1 MRWVLIRPLCRSLFY
16 DPETQEPL
24 GLEYLSSVLKKA
36 GHQVLILDNTLNNLE
51 DIKLARRAASFQP
64 DAIGFSITTGR
75 ELGSVERITSEL
87 KRALNGRQVLWIA
100 GGNYPTTEPESA
112 ARDLPGDCHILK
124 YDGEISILQI
134 SRLWEEGLI
143 HTLPRLIVG
152 EPQLELDEL
161 PFPERPYY
169 HYLKNFGWAFNLQ
182 GSRGCCSACKYCASS
197 GMRGNLT
204 SWRGRSPESM
214 AAEIAFLY
222 AAYSARSFNF
232 VDEDFLGPPVR
243 ALERAM
249 RFSEEITRRR
259 LTITF
264 GIQVRPNSLSE
275 EVIDYLAKAGL
286 KYVFMGIE
294 SDNPC
299 DFKIWGRAF
308 CDKTWTWVGYLQEKG
323 IEVNAGTLLFHPDC
337 TFEGIRH
344 FATNLRQYRL
354 LNYRTAS
361 NRLDGMPGSFFHK
374 KYIAE
379 HPEETSPGIIRLP
392 FADQSVEPFYKTVLT
407 VLAPI
412 EIPSMHAL
420 CIMPIV
426 QTRRIFGD
434 SEEEYRSLKKINAD
448 CDDKVAAC
456 FFSLLEMY
464 ENKSYSE
471 QRAGELLNDNI
482 RFGKAIMDRLTEN
495 HFIHETV

>member
-24 GLEYLSSVLKKA
+24 GLEYLSAVLKKA
-36 GHQVLILDNTLNNLE
+36 GHQVLILDSTLNNLG
-51 DIKLARRAASFQP
+51 DIRLARRAASFQP
-64 DAIGFSITTGR
+64 DAIGFSITTNR
-75 ELGSVERITSEL
+75 ELDSVKHITAEL
-87 KRALNGRQVLWIA
+87 RRALGEKRVYWIA
-100 GGNYPTTEPESA
+100 GGNYPTTEHENA
-112 ARDLPGDCHILK
+112 LKELPGDFHILK
-124 YDGEISILQI
+124 YDGEISILKI
-134 SRLWEEGLI
+134 CTLWEDGLI
-143 HTLPRLIVG
+143 ATLPRLLNG
-152 EPQLELDEL
+152 EPQTELDAL
-161 PFPERPYY
+161 PFPERPYH
-169 HYLKNFGWAFNLQ
+169 HYLKNYGWAFNLQ

-204 SWRGRSPESM
+204 SWRGRSPERM
-214 AAEIAFLY
+214 AEEIAFLY
-222 AAYSARSFNF
+222 EAYAARSFNF
-232 VDEDFLGPPVR
+232 VDEDFLGPPIH
-243 ALERAM
+243 ALKRAM
-249 RFSEEITRRR
+249 AFSEEITRRR

-275 EVIDYLAKAGL
+275 EVIDYLAEAGL

-299 DFKIWGRAF
+299 DFKLWGRAF
-308 CDKTWTWVGYLQEKG
+308 CDKTWTWVNYLQEKG

-337 TFEGIRH
+337 SFEGIRR
-344 FATNLRQYRL
+344 FATNLQQYGL

-379 HPEETSPGIIRLP
+379 HPEETSPGVIRLP
-392 FADQSVEPFYKTVLT
+392 FADQSIEPFYKSVLN

-426 QTRRIFGD
+426 QTKRIFGD
-434 SEEEYRSLKKINAD
+434 SEEEYLSLKKINAD
-448 CDDKVAAC
+448 CDNKVASC
-456 FFSLLEMY
+456 FFSVLEMY
-464 ENKSYSE
+464 ENGSYSE
-471 QRAGELLNDNI
+471 QTINELLNDNI
-482 RFGKAIMDRLTEN
+482 RFGKAITDRLIEN
-495 HFIHETV
+495 RFIHERV